1 MLLRPSK
8 STVRYRRL
16 SDDAST
22 GSNVGA
28 SACIVIQE
36 LVSPQEFRSERNRCC
51 ERARKEEED
60 ERAAVEPTQ
69 HFLSCHLQ
77 KWRSLS
83 QRGTIPGSS
92 SRRSPGAIGG
102 ALRPDVSPSHRSGAA
117 TIRGLLSVPAAA
129 SHFYIPTR
137 SFLLSLSAACR
148 SFRAP
153 YSLLILWM
161 SQREGAPNCVN
172 PQQEVVPLLA

>member
-60 ERAAVEPTQ
+60 ERAAVEPTR

-102 ALRPDVSPSHRSGAA
+102 ALSPDVSPSHRSGVQPQYV
-117 TIRGLLSVPAAA
+117 GFFL
-129 SHFYIPTR
+129 
-137 SFLLSLSAACR
+137 FLLQLLTSTSRPEVSSSVGQPLVDPSERRILCWYCGCHSEKVLLTVLIR
-148 SFRAP
+148 SRK
-153 YSLLILWM
+153 
-161 SQREGAPNCVN
+161 
-172 PQQEVVPLLA
+172 